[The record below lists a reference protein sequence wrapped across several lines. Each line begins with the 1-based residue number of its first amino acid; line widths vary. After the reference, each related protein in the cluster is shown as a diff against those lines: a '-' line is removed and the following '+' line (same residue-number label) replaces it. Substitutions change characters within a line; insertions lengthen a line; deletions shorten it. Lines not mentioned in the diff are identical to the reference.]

1 MSAISRSTTADTLRF
16 QELTKRE
23 NEVAEKYK
31 RELDSLKQSHS
42 KELESVQLKAT
53 EKVNEFK
60 NEMNDKL
67 TENDRKH
74 QQDIQSLREFY
85 QRKLEDKARN
95 EKG

>member
-1 MSAISRSTTADTLRF
+1 MSAISRSKTTDTLRF

-31 RELDSLKQSHS
+31 RELDTLKNNHS

-60 NEMNDKL
+60 TEMNEKL

-74 QQDIQSLREFY
+74 QQEIQSLREFY
-85 QRKLEDKARN
+85 QRKLEEKARN